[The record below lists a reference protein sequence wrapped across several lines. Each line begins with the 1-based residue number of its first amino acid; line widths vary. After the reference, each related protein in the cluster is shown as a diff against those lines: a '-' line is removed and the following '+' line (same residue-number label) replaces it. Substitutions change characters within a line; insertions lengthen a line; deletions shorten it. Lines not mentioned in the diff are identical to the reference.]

1 MKKKKVIISVCAAVL
16 LISSAVAVLIKI
28 GIFKPKKEVYIP
40 EGSTLNVIENLN
52 GEMTETEVPE
62 SHSETE
68 TTLKTTNVYETP
80 SEFPFTVGDKLSVS
94 NIFPYSGEFV
104 EDGSDREIENIC
116 AIRVRNDSG
125 SALQYVSLCFKTDEG
140 DIFFDFTS
148 LPEGGVVTVLAKNA
162 QAYRP
167 DIIVSDVS
175 SEKFIE
181 FAQEPSL
188 HSEMFDLS
196 VQNGVLRIRNISS
209 DKAASNVYVYYK
221 STDENGL
228 FGGITYRINLGDIP
242 VGKFKQFFPPHF
254 SENTSKVMYITYV

>member
-1 MKKKKVIISVCAAVL
+1 MKKKKVMISVCAAVL
-16 LISSAVAVLIKI
+16 VIAAVFAVLIKK
-28 GIFKPKKEVYIP
+28 GVFNSKKEIYIP
-40 EGSTLNVIENLN
+40 EGTTFNVSEDFTSQMI
-52 GEMTETEVPE
+52 ETEVSE

-68 TTLKTTNVYETP
+68 TKAEITNMYETP

-94 NIFPYSGEFV
+94 NIFSYSGEFV
-104 EDGSDREIENIC
+104 EDGSDKEVENIC

-125 SALQYVSLCFKTDEG
+125 SALQYVSLCFKTDDG
-140 DIFFDFTS
+140 DILFDFTA
-148 LPEGGVVTVLAKNA
+148 LPAGGVVTVLAKNA

-167 DIIVSDVS
+167 DIIVSEVS
-175 SEKFIE
+175 AEKFIE

-188 HSEMFDLS
+188 HSEMFELS
-196 VQNGVLRIRNISS
+196 VQNGVLRIRNISP

-221 STDENGL
+221 STDENGF

-254 SENTSKVMYITYV
+254 SENSSKVMYITYV